1 MNKNNYIITGL
12 LISVVLLPILILI
25 IYLIPHNSK
34 IDDLIKNG
42 KEIEKKWLIE
52 EKDIPYDLTKADK
65 FEIEQTYICYEPEI
79 RIRRFNNGE
88 YFTLTL
94 KANMSTDGLIRDEI
108 EYYITEETYNQL
120 LSKKEGFTIHKTRY
134 QLLSNDLLIEIDI
147 FKDELY
153 GLAYMEIEFEDEEQA
168 NKISDPDWIIKD
180 VTSDKRYKNQSL
192 SQFGIPQND

>member
-34 IDDLIKNG
+34 IDNLIKNG